1 MLFPCSC
8 SYVKM
13 SCCTILFSLTFYHT
27 SSYTWY
33 FSPTNIDYLNFC
45 FEGKYLISCQRSTHN
60 FSMKLLSRI
69 ISLSYLSCGSPA
81 WSWGCRVAGWEHC
94 AGSSGFPVTFLMSPV
109 WLLLW
114 LSHWSVILK
123 KAWQHLAVFWGRS
136 LLTSSCACVL
146 VLSAMCLLFMNS
158 G

>member
-1 MLFPCSC
+1 MLYYFVFFNILSHLIIYMVFFPQQILTTSI
-8 SYVKM
+8 SALKENTLYHVKDQ
-13 SCCTILFSLTFYHT
+13 L
-27 SSYTWY
+27 
-33 FSPTNIDYLNFC
+33 
-45 FEGKYLISCQRSTHN
+45 
-60 FSMKLLSRI
+60 I
-69 ISLSYLSCGSPA
+69 ISAWNCCPESYRCHTCPVGLQPDPGA
-81 WSWGCRVAGWEHC
+81 AGLQAGNT

>member
-33 FSPTNIDYLNFC
+33 FFSN
-45 FEGKYLISCQRSTHN
+45 KYWLPQFLLWRKIPYIMQRSTHN
-60 FSMKLLSRI
+60 FSMKLLSRV
-69 ISLSYLSCGSPA
+69 ISLSCLSCGSPA

-109 WLLLW
+109 WLLLC

-123 KAWQHLAVFWGRS
+123 KAWQHLTVFWGHS
-136 LLTSSCACVL
+136 LLTSSCADAL